1 MHLPPY
7 FAPGR
12 NFHARRQEK
21 EMFCRI
27 HLQIIPETRNIEGG
41 NFAMKKLCVILSVVV
56 LVAAVLAGVLYVRT
70 GNLNNDL
77 TAVKA
82 DMENKTAELTSAK
95 ADVEAKAAE
104 IATLTEQLTAAQGD
118 AEAKAAEIATLTEQL
133 TSAQNDAEAKAAE
146 AAAHA
151 EKAAKLSE
159 ELQVAK
165 AEAAGLTDKMNTL
178 SAELAAKNEEIVN
191 LTALKEAAE
200 SKLSTLQ
207 EKLQPMIEA
216 FDTLKQSI
224 ADDSLWQSILKPF
237 TDAIDGLG
245 EIFSK

>member
-1 MHLPPY
+1 M
-7 FAPGR
+7 
-12 NFHARRQEK
+12 
-21 EMFCRI
+21 
-27 HLQIIPETRNIEGG
+27 
-41 NFAMKKLCVILSVVV
+41 
-56 LVAAVLAGVLYVRT
+56 
-70 GNLNNDL
+70 
-77 TAVKA
+77 
-82 DMENKTAELTSAK
+82 
-95 ADVEAKAAE
+95 
-104 IATLTEQLTAAQGD
+104 
-118 AEAKAAEIATLTEQL
+118 TEQL

-151 EKAAKLSE
+151 EEAAKLSE

-165 AEAAGLTDKMNTL
+165 AEAGRLTDKMNTL
-178 SAELAAKNEEIVN
+178 NAELAAKNEEIVN